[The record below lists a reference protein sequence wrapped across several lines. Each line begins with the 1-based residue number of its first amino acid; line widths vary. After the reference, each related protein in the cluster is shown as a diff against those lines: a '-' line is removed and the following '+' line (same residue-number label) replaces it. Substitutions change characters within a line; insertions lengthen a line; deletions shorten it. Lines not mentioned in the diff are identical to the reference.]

1 MLNLDKISNIKTI
14 CMKKRNKKILK
25 NILSGFLILFL
36 IGLIAGIFGFS
47 IILAKYNK
55 EIPSPNKLIERNVAQ
70 STKIYDKTGKVLLYE
85 IHGDQKRT
93 IIELKDVNKNLIN
106 ATIAIE
112 DKSFYTHP
120 GFDIKGIIRS
130 VVKDIFT
137 GKTQGGSTLTQQ
149 LVKNAILTNEKSFE
163 RKIKELILSYK
174 IEKKFSKDD
183 ILKMYLN
190 EIPYGSVVYGIES
203 ASQTFF
209 NKSAKDLTIEESA
222 LLAALPQSPSILS
235 PYGTHTEKLVARYK
249 LVLKQM
255 LGEKY
260 ISQEEYDKAIK
271 VDILSQIKSK
281 KEEIKAPHFVMYVKQ
296 ILEEK
301 YGENL
306 IEQGGLS
313 IITTLDYDKQQKAE
327 SIITK
332 GMDSMEKNYNA
343 NNAALLSVNAKTGE
357 IEVMVGSKDYYNTKF
372 GNYNVTIN
380 KRQLGSTFKPIV
392 YAAAFKK
399 GFTPDTYLFDT
410 LTNFNTT
417 DGKEYIPKNYNLK
430 EYGPVSIRKAL
441 AGSLNI
447 PAVKT
452 LYLTGADNVIDLARE
467 MGYTS
472 ILQEDKNKYGLTLAL
487 GSAEESMIDHVHA
500 FSIFANDGISNDLK
514 TILKVTDNSGKVL
527 EDNTKTI
534 SNRVLDKDIARQIN
548 SILSDNNAR
557 SYIFGAK
564 NNLIL
569 KNRPVAAKTGTT
581 NDYKDAWTIGY
592 TPNIVTAVWVGNN
605 DNTQMKKATGAV
617 IGAPIWQEYMEYSTK
632 NDKVE
637 TFQKPVYENKK
648 NLMLNGDYKNIK
660 KIKIDS
666 FSGNLATESTPEDL
680 IFEKSYIDLHD
691 ILNYINKDDLT
702 QETVSSPE
710 KDSQYKGWET
720 GVKNWINTLV
730 NKKDKTKDEQAVIDE
745 LLLSVGANKGDDIKN
760 YLIDNSPKNIDTVH
774 TTNSIQTLNI
784 SSPSNNTS
792 INSTQLEVK
801 LIYLLNNKIS
811 KVNYIIDGIIQET
824 VTQEP
829 FNSHILN
836 ISNID
841 KGYHLLE
848 VQMFDEFLNTKSDSI
863 NFYQNLSNTSL
874 NLQIDNKIYK
884 IREQI
889 PVNLLINNTK
899 NIDTVKIFYE
909 LNNNGNKTLLSFINN
924 PDSNSIKTTLTP
936 ENSGTYKIY
945 AEITKKDIQ
954 ETIQSNIN
962 YIQVQ

>member
-1 MLNLDKISNIKTI
+1 
-14 CMKKRNKKILK
+14 MKKHTKKILR
-25 NILSGFLILFL
+25 NIFSTLLVLFL
-36 IGLIAGIFGFS
+36 VGLIAFIFGFS

-85 IHGDQKRT
+85 IHGDEKRT
-93 IIELKDVNKNLIN
+93 IVELKDVNKNLIN

-112 DKSFYTHP
+112 DKNFYTHS
-120 GFDIKGIIRS
+120 GFDAKGIIRS
-130 VVKDIFT
+130 ILKDVFT
-137 GKTQGGSTLTQQ
+137 GKSQGGSTLTQQ

-235 PYGTHTEKLVARYK
+235 PYGTHTSALVSRYK

-255 LGEKY
+255 KEEKY
-260 ISQEEYDKAIK
+260 ITEDEYNKAIK

-281 KEEIKAPHFVMYVKQ
+281 KEAIKAPHFVMYVKQ

-301 YGENL
+301 YGEKL
-306 IEQGGLS
+306 VEQGGLN

-327 SIITK
+327 DIITK
-332 GMDSMEKNYNA
+332 NITSIEKSFNA
-343 NNAALLSVNAKTGE
+343 SNAALLSINAKTGE
-357 IEVMVGSKDYYNTKF
+357 IETMVGSKDYYNTKF
-372 GNYNVTIN
+372 GNFNVTIN
-380 KRQLGSTFKPIV
+380 KRQLGSTFKPII

-399 GFTPDTYLFDT
+399 GFTPDTYIFDT
-410 LTNFNTT
+410 LTNFDTT
-417 DGKEYIPKNYNLK
+417 NNPKGYTPKDYDLK
-430 EYGPVSIRKAL
+430 ERGPVSIRKAL

-447 PAVKT
+447 PAVKA
-452 LYLTGADNVIDLARE
+452 LYLTGADNVIELARE

-472 ILQEDKNKYGLTLAL
+472 ILQEDKDKYGLSLAL
-487 GSAEESMIDHVHA
+487 GAAEESMIDHVHA
-500 FSIFANDGISNDLK
+500 FSIFANDGVSNDLK
-514 TILKVTDNSGKVL
+514 AILKVTDNKGKVL

-534 SNRVLDKDIARQIN
+534 SNRVLDKDIARQVN
-548 SILSDNNAR
+548 SILSDNDAR
-557 SYIFGAK
+557 SYIFGKK

-581 NDYKDAWTIGY
+581 NDYKDAWTIGF

-605 DNTQMKKATGAV
+605 DGSQMKKATGAV

-632 NDKVE
+632 DDKIE

-648 NLMLNGDYKNIK
+648 NLMLNGDYKNIT

-666 FSGNLATESTPEDL
+666 ISGNLATDNTPPEL
-680 IFEKSYIDLHD
+680 VQEKSYIDLHD
-691 ILNYINKDDLT
+691 ILNYVNKDDLT
-702 QETVSSPE
+702 QETITNPGN
-710 KDSQYKGWET
+710 DPQYKGWEL
-720 GVKNWINTLV
+720 GVKNWFNGLI
-730 NKKDKTKDEQAVIDE
+730 NKKDKTQDEQDLIKT
-745 LLLSVGANKGDDIKN
+745 LLLSLGANPTDDIKN
-760 YLIDNSPKNIDTVH
+760 YILDNAPKNQDTVH
-774 TTNSIQTLNI
+774 SNSSIQTLNI
-784 SSPSNNTS
+784 SSPTNNSS
-792 INSTQLEVK
+792 INSNQLQVN

-811 KVNYIIDGIIQET
+811 RVNYLIDGAIQESIT
-824 VTQEP
+824 EEP
-829 FNSHILN
+829 FSSHNLN

-848 VQMFDEFLNTKSDSI
+848 VQLFDEFLNSKSDSI

-874 NLQIDNKIYK
+874 NLQIDNKNYN
-884 IREQI
+884 IRDQI
-889 PVNLLINNTK
+889 NINLSINNTK
-899 NIDTVKIFYE
+899 NIDVVKIFYE
-909 LNNNGNKTLLSFINN
+909 QNGNKNLLSFINT
-924 PDSNSIKTTLTP
+924 PDSGNIKTILTP
-936 ENSGTYKIY
+936 ETTGTYKIY
-945 AEITKKDIQ
+945 AEITKKDTQ
-954 ETIQSNIN
+954 EIIQSNIN

>member
-1 MLNLDKISNIKTI
+1 
-14 CMKKRNKKILK
+14 MKKRNKKILK
-25 NILSGFLILFL
+25 NVLSTLLVLFL
-36 IGLIAGIFGFS
+36 IGLITGIFGFS

-93 IIELKDVNKNLIN
+93 IVELKDVNKNLIN

-112 DKSFYTHP
+112 DKNFYTHP

-130 VVKDIFT
+130 VLKDVFT

-190 EIPYGSVVYGIES
+190 EIPYGSVIYGIES

-209 NKSAKDLTIEESA
+209 NKSAKDLTIEEAA
-222 LLAALPQSPSILS
+222 LLAALPQSPSTLS
-235 PYGTHTEKLVARYK
+235 PYGKHTDKLVARYK

-271 VDILSQIKSK
+271 TDILAQIKSK

-301 YGENL
+301 YGESL
-306 IEQGGLS
+306 IEQGGLN

-327 SIITK
+327 SIISK
-332 GMDSMEKNYNA
+332 SMESMEKNYNA
-343 NNAALLSVNAKTGE
+343 NNTALLSINAKTGE
-357 IEVMVGSKDYYNTKF
+357 IEVMVGSKDYYNTSF
-372 GNYNVTIN
+372 GNFNVTIN

-410 LTNFNTT
+410 LTNFNTST
-417 DGKEYIPKNYNLK
+417 SGQPYIPKDFDLK
-430 EYGPVSIRKAL
+430 ERGPVSIRKAL

-452 LYLTGADNVIDLARE
+452 LYLTGADNVIELARE

-472 ILQEDKNKYGLTLAL
+472 ILQEDKDKYGLSLAL
-487 GSAEESMIDHVHA
+487 GAAEESMIDHVHA

-514 TILKVTDNSGKVL
+514 AILKVTDNNGKTL

-548 SILSDNNAR
+548 SILSDNDAR

-605 DNTQMKKATGAV
+605 DGKQMKKATGAV
-617 IGAPIWQEYMEYSTK
+617 IGAPIWQEFMEYSTK

-666 FSGNLATESTPEDL
+666 FSENLATENTPEYL
-680 IFEKSYIDLHD
+680 ILEKSYIDLHD

-702 QETVSSPE
+702 QEIVSSPD

-730 NKKDKTKDEQAVIDE
+730 NKKEKTKDEQAIIDE

-760 YLIDNSPKNIDTVH
+760 YLIDNAPKNIDNVH
-774 TTNSIQTLNI
+774 NNNSIQTLNI

-792 INSTQLEVK
+792 VNSTQLEVK

-811 KVNYIIDGIIQET
+811 KINYIIDGIIQET

-829 FNSHILN
+829 FSSHILN

-848 VQMFDEFLNTKSDSI
+848 VQIFDEFLNSKSDSV

-874 NLQIDNKIYK
+874 NLQIDNKTYK
-884 IREQI
+884 TREQI
-889 PVNLLINNTK
+889 PVNLTINNIK

-909 LNNNGNKTLLSFINN
+909 LNNNKTLLSFINN
-924 PDSNSIKTTLTP
+924 IDSNNIKTALVP
-936 ENSGTYKIY
+936 ENTGTYKIY
-945 AEITKKDIQ
+945 AEITKKDNQ
-954 ETIQSNIN
+954 EVVQSNIN